1 MGFYYIPH
9 KLILHSSSCTFHTCL
24 MRIDQNI
31 TRISV
36 PPSSFYHWDI
46 NYSFCQFRNI
56 VFNLISVYPFPIGM
70 ISQAFTAFDKTL
82 LGPGGGWVQSWNSR
96 STKDLNDQT
105 NNRMENETSTE
116 ISWFHGLIT
125 YVLCL
130 FNIV

>member
-36 PPSSFYHWDI
+36 PTSSFYHWDI

-70 ISQAFTAFDKTL
+70 ISQALTAFDKTL
-82 LGPGGGWVQSWNSR
+82 LGPGGWGVPHKIISFRRKKLS
-96 STKDLNDQT
+96 S
-105 NNRMENETSTE
+105 SE
-116 ISWFHGLIT
+116 IQGD
-125 YVLCL
+125 L
-130 FNIV
+130 FNWAPSEDVSRLLKKISTCTKIS